1 MTDVSRSASPRQL
14 GVGDDERLE
23 PEGPEWAT
31 VVGHD
36 RDDRPGV
43 ALGVDGR
50 EVAQRPAAQLG
61 GLGKGE
67 LDRGYRVVLVRGR
80 LARSPRRPVPDGRGV
95 RARPEVISVRN
106 ELGVAR
112 PAAPYL
118 ANELHRGE
126 CVAAE
131 PCSGLAAP
139 FVSPPP

>member
-1 MTDVSRSASPRQL
+1 MNASNRK
-14 GVGDDERLE
+14 DRN
-23 PEGPEWAT
+23 GPPLSVT
-31 VVGHD
+31 IVTTG
-36 RDDRPGV
+36 RP
-43 ALGVDGR
+43 AR
-50 EVAQRPAAQLG
+50 AQRAGAATPRRLVGPAAQLG
-61 GLGKGE
+61 GLGQGE

-112 PAAPYL
+112 PAALYL